1 MEGETKV
8 ESPGPNLVMFQFCLI
23 LESRFRS
30 LLRMEKLKSKRG
42 KSRKLNKTDLAEIE
56 EEVRLFKFDPSRF
69 IEQQLLPRN
78 LLDSDHEEIASEA
91 EKSQQEAPLNA
102 SQEIAPEHNGC

>member
-30 LLRMEKLKSKRG
+30 LLRMEKLKAKKG
-42 KSRKLNKTDLAEIE
+42 KSRKLNKRDLAEIE
-56 EEVRLFKFDPSRF
+56 EEVKLFKFDPSRF
-69 IEQQLLPRN
+69 IEQQLLPRD
-78 LLDSDHEEIASEA
+78 LLDSDHEEIAREA
-91 EKSQQEAPLNA
+91 NKANQEEVSLSSSQVIPDN
-102 SQEIAPEHNGC
+102 NGC